1 MSRSQLLFAGA
12 AALALLALPAVLTTF
27 AHDDHAPPPS
37 DGFDPFAPRTVTPE
51 TAALIGL
58 AVQEVDFGV
67 MERVERL
74 SGVVRFD
81 PDRVTVISPPI
92 AGTIASVSVQP
103 GSVVRAGDTLV
114 ELDSPE
120 LARLRYELSQLDSAR
135 IELELAQQA
144 AYGRSD
150 RAALDERVAASRLE
164 LASQELDRAQQGHEA
179 VAANLLNQ
187 KRIAVLMHQSEQASA
202 RLERELATREAEGLS
217 RRIAAVIES
226 RSALADALSSIAGD
240 AATDVQGSRLVFR
253 ALRDGVVTSRSISVG
268 QHVQPSEHM
277 IVVSDAHRVQVIAEL
292 PESKLDSLV
301 SSQGKPVRLRQP
313 GKGTAVR
320 TEGVVRH
327 INPRID
333 SIKRTAHVLIDADNA
348 DAALRDGMFVEV
360 AIVLEE
366 LDFAVVVP
374 HEAVL
379 KDGPERYVFIRDGE
393 VFTRQAVA
401 IGARDDRFFEIT
413 DGLVPGDEIVVR
425 GAYAV
430 SQVRARG
437 ASTGHDHDHDH
448 HHGHQH

>member
-1 MSRSQLLFAGA
+1 MSRSQLLLAVA

-37 DGFDPFAPRTVTPE
+37 DGFDPFAPKIIPPE
-51 TAALIGL
+51 TAVLIGL
-58 AVQEVDFGV
+58 VVEEADFGV

-81 PDRVTVISPPI
+81 PNRVAVISPPI

-103 GSVVRAGDTLV
+103 GTVVRAGDTLV

-120 LARLRYELSQLDSAR
+120 LARLRYELSQLDSER

-150 RAALDERVAASRLE
+150 RAALDERVAATRLE
-164 LASQELDRAQQGHEA
+164 LASQELERAQQSREA
-179 VAANLLNQ
+179 VAANLVNQ
-187 KRIAVLMHQSEQASA
+187 KKIAVLTHQSEQAAA
-202 RLERELATREAEGLS
+202 RLERELASREAEGLS

-226 RSALADALSSIAGD
+226 RRALADALGSIAGD
-240 AATDVQGSRLVFR
+240 ASTDLQGGRLVFR
-253 ALRDGVVTSRSISVG
+253 SLRDGVVTSRAISVG
-268 QHVQPSEHM
+268 QHVQPGEQM
-277 IVVSDAHRVQVIAEL
+277 IVVADAQRVQIIAEL
-292 PESKLDSLV
+292 PESRLDSLTHA
-301 SSQGKPVRLRQP
+301 QGKTVRLRQP
-313 GKGTAVR
+313 GKGTVVR
-320 TEGVVRH
+320 AEGVVRH
-327 INPRID
+327 VNPKID
-333 SIKRTAHVLIDADNA
+333 STKRTAHVLIDADNA
-348 DAALRDGMFVEV
+348 AGALRDGMFVEV

-393 VFTRQAVA
+393 VFKRQAVA

-430 SQVRARG
+430 SQIRARG
-437 ASTGHDHDHDH
+437 ASSDHDHGHD
-448 HHGHQH
+448 HGHQH